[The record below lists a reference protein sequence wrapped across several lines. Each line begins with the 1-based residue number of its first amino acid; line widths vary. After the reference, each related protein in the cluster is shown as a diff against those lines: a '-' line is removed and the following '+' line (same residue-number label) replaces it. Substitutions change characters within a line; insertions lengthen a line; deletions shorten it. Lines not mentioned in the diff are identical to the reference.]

1 MIKYYIEEKHY
12 LFVSIQRN
20 NSKIDTKFMLEMK
33 IFILQFYSLLL
44 RNVIQVS
51 SFSPV

>member
-1 MIKYYIEEKHY
+1 MIKDYIKEKHY
-12 LFVSIQRN
+12 LLVSDQRN
-20 NSKIDTKFMLEMK
+20 NSKIDAKFILEMK

-44 RNVIQVS
+44 RNMIRVT

>member
-1 MIKYYIEEKHY
+1 MIKYDIKEKHY
-12 LFVSIQRN
+12 LLVSDQRN

-33 IFILQFYSLLL
+33 ILILQLYSLLL
-44 RNVIQVS
+44 RNVIQVT